1 MAYFYYQK
9 NIFGRWAPQLSADPP
24 QTKSADGTKRTITQ
38 VIEVPQEDWGL
49 LFHELEAKYP
59 LAPMSTILE
68 R

>member
-9 NIFGRWAPQLSADPP
+9 NIFGRWAPCMSEDQPI
-24 QTKSADGTKRTITQ
+24 TRTADGTKRNISQ
-38 VIEVPQEDWGL
+38 VIQLPAEERDL
-49 LFHELEAKYP
+49 SFAELEAKYP